1 MKQALSLG
9 ILAAILFAIFVYF
22 QELIGASAF
31 YIAALSM
38 AMFAVIGPF
47 GDYLKT
53 GIAMLI
59 GVAVAMAGIVVLAGK
74 FPLPPDNTAYI
85 ALVSGIA
92 IFVLVLLSAI
102 GLRIDAMFI
111 GWAGYNA
118 AVFPVYLTDASLLAE
133 QALPAAVGVSVSLLV
148 GLVLSLIVVRI
159 AMAVNK

>member
-9 ILAAILFAIFVYF
+9 ILVAVLFAIFVYF
-22 QELIGASAF
+22 QEAIGASAF
-31 YIAALSM
+31 YIAVLSM

-47 GDYLKT
+47 GDYFKT
-53 GIAMLI
+53 GIAMLV
-59 GVAVAMAGIVVLAGK
+59 GVIVAMAGIVVLAGK
-74 FPLPPDNTAYI
+74 FPLPPDNIAYI

-92 IFVLVLLSAI
+92 IFVLVLLSAT

-118 AVFPVYLTDASLLAE
+118 AVFPVYMADASRLAHE
-133 QALPAAVGVSVSLLV
+133 ALPAAVGVSVSLLV
-148 GLVLSLIVVRI
+148 GLVLSLVVIKI

>member
-9 ILAAILFAIFVYF
+9 ILVAALFAIFVYF
-22 QELIGASAF
+22 QEFVGASAF

-59 GVAVAMAGIVVLAGK
+59 GVIVAMAGIVILAGK
-74 FPLPPDNTAYI
+74 FPLPPDNIAYI

-92 IFVLVLLSAI
+92 IFVLVLLSVT

-111 GWAGYNA
+111 GWVGYNA
-118 AVFPVYLTDASLLAE
+118 AIFPVYMADATRLATE
-133 QALPAAVGVSVSLLV
+133 AIPAAVGVSVSLLV
-148 GLVLSLIVVRI
+148 GLVLSLLVIKI